1 MAALDDHPRAWSF
14 DELVR
19 DGISLIPAYAPEWTN
34 HNPSDPGITLI
45 ELLAYFS
52 EILAYRALRIT
63 PDAKLYF
70 LHLLE
75 EGSSSD
81 ALRDM
86 PSTVVEEAIRDRVRV
101 LSQAQCAVTARDFER
116 IAMGVAASDAD
127 PGITVH
133 AVCVPGV
140 HLRQAPSAPHRSREA
155 PADVSVVLVP
165 ERELSDGQ
173 LRQLCR
179 KVQKELTGYCLLT
192 TRVYVVGPAYLHVA
206 VACRIALK
214 PGLPLS
220 EAMQEIDQALRRRF
234 GPVGPNERPAE
245 PPQFGRPL
253 HLAEIYAAI
262 DRCDA
267 VDYVENITVQRMS
280 ADGADDSIGSLVGLR
295 IGVIS
300 RLGEDT
306 RLGGLASVDMRRLVR
321 DPRGEVE
328 SVRLHPW
335 ELVRVRLARD
345 AVQEIKNGDAPTR
358 PWSHDDH

>member
-19 DGISLIPAYAPEWTN
+19 DGISLIPAYAPKWTN

-140 HLRQAPSAPHRSREA
+140 HLRQEPSTSHRSREA
-155 PADVSVVLVP
+155 PADVSVVLKN
-165 ERELSDGQ
+165 ELAQYQIFKND
-173 LRQLCR
+173 
-179 KVQKELTGYCLLT
+179 T
-192 TRVYVVGPAYLHVA
+192 
-206 VACRIALK
+206 
-214 PGLPLS
+214 PLVS
-220 EAMQEIDQALRRRF
+220 
-234 GPVGPNERPAE
+234 
-245 PPQFGRPL
+245 
-253 HLAEIYAAI
+253 
-262 DRCDA
+262 
-267 VDYVENITVQRMS
+267 S
-280 ADGADDSIGSLVGLR
+280 ARSSSLVR
-295 IGVIS
+295 W
-300 RLGEDT
+300 
-306 RLGGLASVDMRRLVR
+306 ASVMSWKTKTKQFSPFTSTERADIRPGTCTPLLCAT
-321 DPRGEVE
+321 RGNR
-328 SVRLHPW
+328 STLPSRW
-335 ELVRVRLARD
+335 
-345 AVQEIKNGDAPTR
+345 
-358 PWSHDDH
+358 

>member
-75 EGSSSD
+75 GGLSSD

-86 PSTVVEEAIRDRVRV
+86 PSTVVEEAIRDRLKV

-116 IAMGVAASDAD
+116 IAVKAAASDAD
-127 PGITVH
+127 PSTSVR

-140 HLRQAPSAPHRSREA
+140 DLRQTSSVSHRSRVA
-155 PADVSVVLVP
+155 LADVSVVLVP
-165 ERELSDGQ
+165 EKELSDGQ

-179 KVQKELTGYCLLT
+179 KVQEKLTDCCLLT
-192 TRVYVVGPAYLHVA
+192 TRVYVVGPAYLHLA

-214 PGLPLS
+214 PGKSLS
-220 EAMQEIDQALRRRF
+220 QAMQGIDLALQRRF
-234 GPVGPNERPAE
+234 GPIGPDGSLAE

-345 AVQEIKNGDAPTR
+345 AVREIKNGDAPTR
-358 PWSHDDH
+358 PWSHDDR